1 MKIAIFY
8 NWIIFSYLVLVTLLA
23 LTGKL
28 AFGHGLG
35 DLFYLIASGV
45 FAVSQ
50 LITTVII
57 QRKKNGHFKPTMF
70 YLCGTIFLL
79 TALFLTWKFTIGRGP
94 EYSWNGNIFY

>member
-8 NWIIFSYLVLVTLLA
+8 NWTIFSYLVLVTILA

-35 DLFYLIASGV
+35 DLFYLIASGLL
-45 FAVSQ
+45 AVSQ

-57 QRKKNGHFKPTMF
+57 
-70 YLCGTIFLL
+70 
-79 TALFLTWKFTIGRGP
+79 
-94 EYSWNGNIFY
+94 